1 MRKDMRYGIKKRTDT
16 INGREVDWA
25 TEYGCYAVSHD
36 SRLFENTSFLDDFTV
51 EVFTDTDEDDVANAL
66 GDRLSDGLD
75 YDYALYDG
83 QHRLVGF
90 AYRNF

>member
-1 MRKDMRYGIKKRTDT
+1 MRYGIKKRTDI
-16 INGREVDWA
+16 INDREVDWA
-25 TEYGCYAVSHD
+25 TEYVCYAVNRD
-36 SRLFENTSFLDDFTV
+36 SRIFENTSYLDNFTI
-51 EVFTDTDEDDVANAL
+51 EVFTDTDENDVANAL
-66 GDRLSDGLD
+66 GERLSDGLD

>member
-1 MRKDMRYGIKKRTDT
+1 MEYGIKKRTDT
-16 INGREVDWA
+16 IGKNGREVDWA
-25 TEYGCYAVSHD
+25 TEYGCYAVNRD
-36 SRLFENTSFLDDFTV
+36 SRIFENTSYLDDATI
-51 EVFTDTDEDDVANAL
+51 EVFTDTDENDVANAL
-66 GDRLSDGLD
+66 AERLHKGLD